1 MSTESKIVSLV
12 TVLEAQDA
20 EQREYSAHMG
30 RIRTAQGIL
39 ADALR
44 TMRDEGID
52 EAEIIGVLRH
62 AANELSA

>member
-12 TVLEAQDA
+12 TVHA
-20 EQREYSAHMG
+20 EQRKYSAHMG
-30 RIRTAQGIL
+30 RIWTAQGIL
-39 ADALR
+39 AAALR

-62 AANELSA
+62 AADELSA